1 MPLIMPVTY
10 KKRMNAVY
18 IASSICFNKFEL
30 HLRLKNVFHSSLK
43 IKIIIN
49 VGFERIYRPP
59 FLNCQQRPPGGSD
72 NLCLGRFGFPIPKL
86 AQNTLHHIIAQFCRP
101 QTLIAKTNRPSHHIG
116 FLEVNHIL
124 FPNLLVPLN
133 FTVTLSV

>member
-30 HLRLKNVFHSSLK
+30 HLRLKNAFHSSLK

-49 VGFERIYRPP
+49 IGFERISAAIFKWPIAATR
-59 FLNCQQRPPGGSD
+59 G
-72 NLCLGRFGFPIPKL
+72 LGQLVSRQIWIPHTQIRLKPE
-86 AQNTLHHIIAQFCRP
+86 NHVIAQTCKP
-101 QTLIAKTNRPSHHIG
+101 KTLIDSTI
-116 FLEVNHIL
+116 
-124 FPNLLVPLN
+124 
-133 FTVTLSV
+133 

>member
-30 HLRLKNVFHSSLK
+30 HLRLKNAFHSSLK

-49 VGFERIYRPP
+49 IGFERISAAIFKWPIAVTR
-59 FLNCQQRPPGGSD
+59 G
-72 NLCLGRFGFPIPKL
+72 LGQLVSRQIWIPHTQIRLKPE
-86 AQNTLHHIIAQFCRP
+86 NHVIAQFCTTP
-101 QTLIAKTNRPSHHIG
+101 LKIDPC
-116 FLEVNHIL
+116 
-124 FPNLLVPLN
+124 LLH
-133 FTVTLSV
+133 

>member
-49 VGFERIYRPP
+49 IGLERISAAIFKWPMAATRGLGQLVSRQIWIPHTQIRLYV
-59 FLNCQQRPPGGSD
+59 QRQ
-72 NLCLGRFGFPIPKL
+72 K
-86 AQNTLHHIIAQFCRP
+86 IA
-101 QTLIAKTNRPSHHIG
+101 
-116 FLEVNHIL
+116 
-124 FPNLLVPLN
+124 
-133 FTVTLSV
+133 

>member
-30 HLRLKNVFHSSLK
+30 HLRLKNAFHSSLK

-49 VGFERIYRPP
+49 IGFERISAAIFKWPIAATR
-59 FLNCQQRPPGGSD
+59 G
-72 NLCLGRFGFPIPKL
+72 LGQLVSRQIWIPHTQIRLKPE
-86 AQNTLHHIIAQFCRP
+86 NHVIAQFCTTPLKIDPCYLYYTVRGWNP
-101 QTLIAKTNRPSHHIG
+101 LDIKP
-116 FLEVNHIL
+116 
-124 FPNLLVPLN
+124 LLDW
-133 FTVTLSV
+133 